1 MTQGDPIPPPP
12 PSSDPF
18 ASPTGAPPPRRARVS
33 RPPAVRAMANMT
45 AVTQKCGASR
55 IAFLVVPVV
64 GAFFSSVLNNVAIQL
79 FLSWM

>member
-1 MTQGDPIPPPP
+1 M
-12 PSSDPF
+12 
-18 ASPTGAPPPRRARVS
+18 AS
-33 RPPAVRAMANMT
+33 AMANMT